1 MDNETITIMKKPR
14 CGVKDYPQLFTLYDA
29 KWRKNKLGW
38 KFVYGNQQDKSIA
51 EKCFAEWARH
61 TNMIFFMDEW
71 KPDIVISYGSVKHQ
85 NFYRCKNSSA
95 CPFNLDGPGGVL
107 GHAFFPGSS
116 NNCIEIHLDNTEN
129 WFKEVGTFP
138 PQNYHSLYY
147 TLLHEIGHSLGI
159 EHTGVNTAVMYPSLN
174 DNRKSVE
181 LDQDDINAIQSLYGL
196 PPVKK
201 EMNET
206 TTKKSVTRTTQ
217 SSETMQTTT
226 VKRTATLNKPAP
238 NLCEVNFKFH
248 KLLILNKHFYVFF
261 DDWVW
266 VIPLKKQTI
275 PTALQISSFIPLPTI
290 SFKNDGFMY
299 QKPNGD
305 IFFIYENNYYIVDPD
320 SFALKGRYFLTYLG
334 LPSNIKVN
342 GGVNTYTGRSYIFFQ

>member
-1 MDNETITIMKKPR
+1 
-14 CGVKDYPQLFTLYDA
+14 
-29 KWRKNKLGW
+29 
-38 KFVYGNQQDKSIA
+38 
-51 EKCFAEWARH
+51 
-61 TNMIFFMDEW
+61 
-71 KPDIVISYGSVKHQ
+71 
-85 NFYRCKNSSA
+85 
-95 CPFNLDGPGGVL
+95 
-107 GHAFFPGSS
+107 
-116 NNCIEIHLDNTEN
+116 
-129 WFKEVGTFP
+129 
-138 PQNYHSLYY
+138 
-147 TLLHEIGHSLGI
+147 
-159 EHTGVNTAVMYPSLN
+159 MYPSLN

-206 TTKKSVTRTTQ
+206 TTTKSVTRTTQ

-275 PTALQISSFIPLPTI
+275 PAALQISSFIPLPTI
-290 SFKNDGFMY
+290 SFRNDGFMY

-305 IFFIYENNYYIVDPD
+305 IFFIYKNNYYIVDPD
-320 SFALKGRYFLTYLG
+320 SFALKGRYFLTSLG

-342 GGVNTYTGRSYIFFQ
+342 GGVNTYTGRSYIFFNNTSCVEIDDYYQRAKSIKYIEEVFSGIPSSIDHVFRYIDGTLYFFKGRMIYEFNEFSGKIIKSYRFSLETTFNIPCQSEGLLQQLKNLLSKIISNKIILAEDED